1 MHFSIISDNWI
12 PVLYKDGSE
21 ETISLRTAFLTAE
34 SIKDISEESCME
46 KLGIIRLLCVFF
58 MDIYRPERKK
68 DRLEYLE
75 TNFNMDLFDSY
86 VSECE
91 KKEQALIYSIIQI
104 HSCKQVF

>member
-46 KLGIIRLLCVFF
+46 KLGIIRLLCVFLWTYI
-58 MDIYRPERKK
+58 DQK
-68 DRLEYLE
+68 
-75 TNFNMDLFDSY
+75 
-86 VSECE
+86 E
-91 KKEQALIYSIIQI
+91 KKID
-104 HSCKQVF
+104 